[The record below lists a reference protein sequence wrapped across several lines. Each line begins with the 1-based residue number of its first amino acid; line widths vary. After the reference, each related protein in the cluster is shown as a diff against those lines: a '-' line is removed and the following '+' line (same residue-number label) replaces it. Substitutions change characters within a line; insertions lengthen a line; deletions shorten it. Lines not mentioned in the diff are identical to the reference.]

1 MNARITMTLM
11 KRIPLVNVIIII
23 FLGFK
28 SLISLACL
36 RFKKEYCIPFPLL
49 RAHILCQQHDPKS
62 KL

>member
-1 MNARITMTLM
+1 MNVRITMTLM
-11 KRIPLVNVIIII
+11 KRILLANVIIII

-36 RFKKEYCIPFPLL
+36 WFEKEYCIPFPLL

>member
-11 KRIPLVNVIIII
+11 KRILLVNVIIII